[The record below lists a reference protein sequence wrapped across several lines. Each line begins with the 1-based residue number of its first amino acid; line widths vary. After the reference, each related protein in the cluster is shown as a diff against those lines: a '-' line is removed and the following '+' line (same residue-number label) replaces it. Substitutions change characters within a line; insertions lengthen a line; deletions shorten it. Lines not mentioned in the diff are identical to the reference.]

1 MISCPLARPENL
13 IRDRGRQ
20 CIESGG
26 WYDVVAAR
34 IAETGPLE
42 ERFFENL
49 LDVFDGF
56 EMIQFRIQRRG
67 DEEAKSNGLG
77 RDCCFRGN
85 GMFENGE
92 WSAKGDM
99 TK

>member
-1 MISCPLARPENL
+1 MPRTT
-13 IRDRGRQ
+13 
-20 CIESGG
+20 
-26 WYDVVAAR
+26 
-34 IAETGPLE
+34 ETGPLK

-56 EMIQFRIQRRG
+56 EVIQFRIQRGG
-67 DEEAKSNGLG
+67 DDEAKSNGLG
-77 RDCCFRGN
+77 RNSCFRGN

-92 WSAKGDM
+92 RSAKGDM